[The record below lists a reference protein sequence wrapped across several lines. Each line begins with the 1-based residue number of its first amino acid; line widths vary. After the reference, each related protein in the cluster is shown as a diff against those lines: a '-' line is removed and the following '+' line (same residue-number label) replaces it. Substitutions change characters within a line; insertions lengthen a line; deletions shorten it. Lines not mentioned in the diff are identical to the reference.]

1 MSSAKTVFH
10 TQVLPQ
16 ESPLSRL
23 LSRHHDGRH
32 AGFVVYLN
40 RASPRSMRRFVLKG
54 LLVNIALTLVMAWLA
69 AGTIFHDLVSP
80 PQDCMDIIVSCIR
93 DALII
98 FAILTM
104 AVTTVVPFLCQ
115 SLLLVR
121 FRSQPYRI
129 VFRALNR
136 PDDPAKDDS
145 SLGADPLVDY
155 YDIWD
160 TLTKDVKHHF
170 YLASVQTHALLAEGK
185 VSEANLDGVIYQY
198 ADGVWHR
205 WTTNDTT
212 HQDYA
217 EVGETVDLYCQPT

>member
-1 MSSAKTVFH
+1 
-10 TQVLPQ
+10 
-16 ESPLSRL
+16 
-23 LSRHHDGRH
+23 
-32 AGFVVYLN
+32 
-40 RASPRSMRRFVLKG
+40 
-54 LLVNIALTLVMAWLA
+54 MAWLA

-217 EVGETVDLYCQPT
+217 EALLRHHGKKMALLTQVRAWMQCSTKPQSLVDAFAFEGYNYDGIHSQFIERQFYIQKPCALV